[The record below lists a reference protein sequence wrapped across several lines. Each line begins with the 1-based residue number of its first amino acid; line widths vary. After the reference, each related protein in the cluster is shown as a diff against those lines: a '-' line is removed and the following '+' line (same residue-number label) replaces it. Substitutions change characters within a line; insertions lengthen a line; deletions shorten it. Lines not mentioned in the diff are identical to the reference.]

1 MAIAELQPVRAGRVV
16 TTRSLEE
23 AVGPARWVQENAPEN
38 LATKQELL
46 NAIEAATPA
55 STIIASSTSALLWSA
70 LAEGM
75 RHPERLIVAH
85 PFNPVHLIPLVEL
98 FAPDAALVE
107 TAHAFYT
114 AIGKRPVRLRREM
127 EGHIAGRLAAALWR
141 EAVHLAASGVAS
153 VAEIDQALTDGP
165 GLRWAVQ
172 GAHQTYHTGG
182 GPGGL
187 ADYLTHLGPS
197 QERRWAT
204 LGTPSLDAPP
214 AGCWSTAWPHE
225 AAGRTV
231 PISKPPAIERSSPCF
246 APVPTLSVLPLRAH
260 QPATAP
266 RSPSPTERPGGR
278 GWRRQLVEVP
288 RRLLGHAV
296 IESAGAVV
304 VVGRDPADHRPASL
318 PGDVGQGVEEGLA
331 DPPTAGLRVDEE
343 VVEKA
348 QICGAE
354 RARHAAEMRET
365 ENLVTIDGEQALDLV
380 RRVMQP
386 APHHV
391 EFGVVERAAIE
402 LAVSAKQ
409 PSPLGLETGVDRN
422 DPSHQ
427 VSPLLTLRAWPG
439 AIARSFRPRVAA
451 ACESLAAMPGRSKT
465 VAPKE
470 PCRRNDG
477 PASVALH
484 QACPAPAPPFIATR
498 GRARSS
504 VVRAGRS

>member
-1 MAIAELQPVRAGRVV
+1 MPADQPAFPRDLSPVAVVGCGLIGAGWVAVLAAAGLEVRAFDPSPERLTDLAGRCAKLQAAIAELQPVHAGRVV

-46 NAIEAATPA
+46 SAIEAATPP

-75 RHPERLIVAH
+75 RHPERLIIAH

-187 ADYLTHLGPS
+187 TDYLTHLGPS

-204 LGTPSLDAPP
+204 LGTPSLDAPTRQLLVDGM
-214 AGCWSTAWPHE
+214 ADE

-231 PISKPPAIERSSPCF
+231 AELEAARDRALIA
-246 APVPTLSVLPLRAH
+246 LLRA
-260 QPATAP
+260 
-266 RSPSPTERPGGR
+266 RP
-278 GWRRQLVEVP
+278 
-288 RRLLGHAV
+288 
-296 IESAGAVV
+296 
-304 VVGRDPADHRPASL
+304 
-318 PGDVGQGVEEGLA
+318 
-331 DPPTAGLRVDEE
+331 
-343 VVEKA
+343 
-348 QICGAE
+348 
-354 RARHAAEMRET
+354 
-365 ENLVTIDGEQALDLV
+365 DG
-380 RRVMQP
+380 
-386 APHHV
+386 
-391 EFGVVERAAIE
+391 
-402 LAVSAKQ
+402 
-409 PSPLGLETGVDRN
+409 
-422 DPSHQ
+422 
-427 VSPLLTLRAWPG
+427 
-439 AIARSFRPRVAA
+439 
-451 ACESLAAMPGRSKT
+451 
-465 VAPKE
+465 
-470 PCRRNDG
+470 
-477 PASVALH
+477 
-484 QACPAPAPPFIATR
+484 
-498 GRARSS
+498 
-504 VVRAGRS
+504 